1 MNYKSDITKSKF
13 LSNVESD
20 GQTFHYNS
28 SKFNKISDNFT
39 SFFNKR
45 IKFSSAFDHIGSKQ
59 FLSSKKAALEQI
71 IIDENSI
78 SSNNEDTQS
87 HSNKKRNKKR
97 EKCRSKKSDIN
108 RPKSSNDILE
118 YTKKKK
124 KKRKTFDETNSKS
137 KSKSKEKEHEYI
149 IKTIITKEL
158 DLSKQLDKHYSS
170 QELKMF
176 KDEEINKI
184 KPIKSNLKK

>member
-20 GQTFHYNS
+20 GQTFHYKS

-124 KKRKTFDETNSKS
+124 KK
-137 KSKSKEKEHEYI
+137 EKP
-149 IKTIITKEL
+149 L
-158 DLSKQLDKHYSS
+158 MKQTPN
-170 QELKMF
+170 Q
-176 KDEEINKI
+176 NQ
-184 KPIKSNLKK
+184 NQKKKNMNI

>member
-20 GQTFHYNS
+20 GQTFHYKS

-78 SSNNEDTQS
+78 SSNNEDTQT
-87 HSNKKRNKKR
+87 HSNKKKNKKR
-97 EKCRSKKSDIN
+97 EKCRNRKSEIN

-118 YTKKKK
+118 
-124 KKRKTFDETNSKS
+124 
-137 KSKSKEKEHEYI
+137 
-149 IKTIITKEL
+149 
-158 DLSKQLDKHYSS
+158 
-170 QELKMF
+170 
-176 KDEEINKI
+176 
-184 KPIKSNLKK
+184 